1 MKSKVVP
8 AELIAVRNTIRDIAA
23 KHGTV
28 RIALFG
34 SMARGDAGPDRDVD
48 FLVQMEPGGRSLV
61 DMAGLKW
68 DLEELLQRAVDIVSE
83 KSLVGVL
90 RDHILTEPVS
100 L

>member
-1 MKSKVVP
+1 
-8 AELIAVRNTIRDIAA
+8 
-23 KHGTV
+23 
-28 RIALFG
+28 
-34 SMARGDAGPDRDVD
+34 MARGDAGPDRDVD

>member
-1 MKSKVVP
+1 MKSKAVP

-34 SMARGDAGPDRDVD
+34 SMARGDAGPDSDVD
-48 FLVQMEPGGRSLV
+48 FLVQMEPGRSLV

-90 RDHILTEPVS
+90 RDHILAEAVS

>member
-1 MKSKVVP
+1 MKSKAVP

-34 SMARGDAGPDRDVD
+34 SMARGDAGPDSDVD
-48 FLVQMEPGGRSLV
+48 FLVQMEPGRSLV

-68 DLEELLQRAVDIVSE
+68 DLEELLQRPVDIVSE

-90 RDHILTEPVS
+90 RDHILAEAVS

>member
-1 MKSKVVP
+1 M
-8 AELIAVRNTIRDIAA
+8 
-23 KHGTV
+23 

-48 FLVQMEPGGRSLV
+48 FLVQMEPGRSLV